1 MPFVEEQPC
10 LSIRREQCPQ
20 FCKGGQSFWLLC
32 EKWSETM
39 STIEE
44 VRAAEKKL
52 QELVNALRKAGAN
65 DPDNLNIKVMH
76 ASEEYARAVHELE
89 P

>member
-1 MPFVEEQPC
+1 
-10 LSIRREQCPQ
+10 
-20 FCKGGQSFWLLC
+20 
-32 EKWSETM
+32 M

-65 DPDNLNIKVMH
+65 DPDNLNIQVMN
-76 ASEEYARAVHELE
+76 ASEEYARAVH
-89 P
+89 

>member
-1 MPFVEEQPC
+1 
-10 LSIRREQCPQ
+10 
-20 FCKGGQSFWLLC
+20 
-32 EKWSETM
+32 M

>member
-1 MPFVEEQPC
+1 
-10 LSIRREQCPQ
+10 
-20 FCKGGQSFWLLC
+20 
-32 EKWSETM
+32 M

-52 QELVNALRKAGAN
+52 QELVNALRRAAAN
-65 DPDNLNIKVMH
+65 NPDNLNVQVKN

-89 P
+89 PQSAHLGAQERAA